1 MRRAAFRLV
10 ALVIGVQLTMI
21 SAALA
26 GCFFTR
32 DERCTGDRVQEL
44 MTFITAQTFA
54 LYAAEK

>member
-1 MRRAAFRLV
+1 MKFAAFKLV
-10 ALVIGVQLTMI
+10 AFVVGFQLVIA

-32 DERCTGDRVQEL
+32 DERCTGENASSL
-44 MTFITAQTFA
+44 LASIGAQAFA

>member
-1 MRRAAFRLV
+1 MKTAAFELV
-10 ALVIGVQLTMI
+10 AFVVGFQLVIA

-32 DERCTGDRVQEL
+32 DERCNGDSATEILTAIGVQ
-44 MTFITAQTFA
+44 AFA

>member
-1 MRRAAFRLV
+1 MKAAAFKLV
-10 ALVIGVQLTMI
+10 AFVVGFQLVIA

-32 DERCTGDRVQEL
+32 DERCNGEKASELLTAIGVQ
-44 MTFITAQTFA
+44 AFA